1 MSWVALDRAIR
12 LATRTGR
19 PGDMTCWTEQRNR
32 IYDQVMARGYNRER
46 GTFVQAYDESVLD
59 AALLAMPS
67 VGFVTPSDPLWQSTL
82 HAIER
87 ELVSDSLVHR
97 YDPVHSPDGLPGH
110 EGTFNMCTFWYVE
123 ALARSGRLD
132 DARLTFEKMFTFS
145 NHLGLY
151 AEEIAA
157 TGEQIGNYPQAFS
170 HLSLINSALTLNDLL
185 DAEANAR
192 RRR

>member
-1 MSWVALDRAIR
+1 M
-12 LATRTGR
+12 
-19 PGDMTCWTEQRNR
+19 
-32 IYDQVMARGYNRER
+32 
-46 GTFVQAYDESVLD
+46 QAYDENVLD
-59 AALLAMPS
+59 AALLAMPA

-82 HAIER
+82 QAIER

-185 DAEANAR
+185 DTEADAR